1 MVVLTTLNRIHKM
14 EVFIYEPKS
23 YPDHRL
29 HK

>member
-1 MVVLTTLNRIHKM
+1 MVILTMLNQIHKT

-29 HK
+29 YK